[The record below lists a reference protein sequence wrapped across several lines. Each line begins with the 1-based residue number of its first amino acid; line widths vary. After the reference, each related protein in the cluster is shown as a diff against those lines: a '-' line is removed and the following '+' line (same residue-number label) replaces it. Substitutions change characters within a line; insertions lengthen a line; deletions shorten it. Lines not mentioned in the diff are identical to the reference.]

1 MSITKE
7 NRDAWI
13 ARLQQDH
20 AVFRIA
26 GAAEAVIDKLIE
38 DPDFDFDSILPVSR
52 EPMQMPTI
60 EVISGAESE
69 KIWEEARR
77 KQQEEKSEETAE

>member
-13 ARLQQDH
+13 SRLQKDH

-38 DPDFDFDSILPVSR
+38 DPDFDFDSILPVER
-52 EPMQMPTI
+52 EPMQAPTI

-69 KIWEEARR
+69 KIWEEAR
-77 KQQEEKSEETAE
+77 KKQEEKSEETAE